1 MFFSHCCTAQT
12 ITYTYK
18 NNEANLIFDLIMDK
32 KDKEIS
38 EWRMIINAKGE
49 IVKNNNSPFFH
60 KKNKFYFFDKTLSRR
75 INVIDEPE
83 IIWDLS
89 NKNEIK
95 NILGFTCYLA
105 KATFRG
111 RHYIAYY
118 TQEIPVSNGP
128 WKFNNLPGLV
138 LSVESKDGSYS
149 FQTTEINLDK
159 SGNVQSDLSNYI
171 DQENFFAWE
180 EYLQIYNEDVEAF
193 ISEEFCDCE
202 TDGLN
207 SIKVSKIEI
216 MNEAL
221 NVHGI
226 NY

>member
-1 MFFSHCCTAQT
+1 
-12 ITYTYK
+12 
-18 NNEANLIFDLIMDK
+18 MDK
-32 KDKEIS
+32 NDKEIS

-49 IVKNNNSPFFH
+49 IVKKNNSPFFH

-75 INVIDEPE
+75 IHVTDEPE
-83 IIWDLS
+83 ITWDLS
-89 NKNEIK
+89 NKNETK
-95 NILGFTCYLA
+95 NILGFTCYPA

-111 RHYIAYY
+111 RDYIAYY
-118 TQEIPVSNGP
+118 TQEIPGANGP

-149 FQTTEINLDK
+149 FQTTEINLEK
-159 SGNVQSDLSNYI
+159 SEDVQSNLNDYI
-171 DQENFFAWE
+171 EQYSFIDWGK
-180 EYLQIYNEDVEAF
+180 YLQIYNEDIEAF
-193 ISEEFCDCE
+193 ILEEFCDCE

-207 SIKVSKIEI
+207 TIKVSKIEI